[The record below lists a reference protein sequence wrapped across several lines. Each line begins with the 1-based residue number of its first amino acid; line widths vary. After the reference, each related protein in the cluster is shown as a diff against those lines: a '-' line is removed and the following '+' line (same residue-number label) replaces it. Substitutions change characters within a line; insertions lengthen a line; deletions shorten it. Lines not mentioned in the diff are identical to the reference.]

1 MTLCVCVHACR
12 SLSPR
17 SQCVFCGIDIRRVEA
32 HDDAPR
38 RDQDLKSGFICCCG
52 AGFVGPG
59 GRCAVRRVRSR
70 LPLRVPALAASIL
83 MPRSQS
89 IVCCTPALKPR
100 TSDRS
105 RVWSPGC
112 PVAAAVLRAS
122 LCSTQEAFP
131 PRARA
136 AVSAGA
142 CSHLCG
148 ACWSSARRRVA
159 VRAANRLRAHP
170 PVRTRGRVR
179 MKRLSRMRGA
189 RTRTRARSA
198 RAHPPVRTRARAC
211 MRARQTRG
219 AKRVH
224 LVRWARRVPGSGR
237 VGRITASRRLCM
249 ASRASTA
256 ATLGTR
262 APCSGLSQSDSHPFQ
277 PFGLA
282 RGRAVFE

>member
-17 SQCVFCGIDIRRVEA
+17 SQCVFCGIDIRRLEA

-38 RDQDLKSGFICCCG
+38 RDQDLKSGFIRCCS

-170 PVRTRGRVR
+170 PVRTR
-179 MKRLSRMRGA
+179 
-189 RTRTRARSA
+189 
-198 RAHPPVRTRARAC
+198 ARAC

-282 RGRAVFE
+282 RGRAVFD